1 MRLSSFVASA
11 VLLTCAVAPAAASDF
26 YPPMQPPPAYN
37 AAAFDFHGFYLGA
50 QGGMTAGS
58 LHSGSLG
65 VVAGVNFDVAD
76 PVMAGIEFQGD
87 WLPGSA
93 SSTTYD
99 FFVLGR
105 LGVNVTDNLMAYGD
119 LGTGWIGGTGSYTF
133 GGGAEYALTD
143 QLAIK
148 GEVLGVGAW
157 GASPS
162 AAKIQAGLI
171 FHLH

>member
-1 MRLSSFVASA
+1 MRLSSLFALVAFSLCASSA
-11 VLLTCAVAPAAASDF
+11 AGAADL
-26 YPPMQPPPAYN
+26 YPPMQPAPAYN

-50 QGGMTAGS
+50 QGGLWAGS
-58 LHSGSLG
+58 QHSGSLG
-65 VVAGVNFDVAD
+65 VVAGVNFDIAD
-76 PVMAGIEFQGD
+76 PVMAGVEFQGD

-93 SSTTYD
+93 SSATYD

-105 LGVNVTDNLMAYGD
+105 LGVNVTDDFLAYGD
-119 LGTGWIGGTGSYTF
+119 LGTGWVGGTGSYTF
-133 GGGAEYALTD
+133 GGGGEYALTD
-143 QLAIK
+143 QLALK

-162 AAKIQAGLI
+162 SAKIQAGLI